1 MWLCFLLYY
10 KMTRYG
16 KRVSVSGVDFEYK
29 KSNKH
34 VLDCDDILINRGF
47 GRSG

>member
-1 MWLCFLLYY
+1 MVVFFIILQNDEMC
-10 KMTRYG
+10 KG
-16 KRVSVSGVDFEYK
+16 VSVSGVDFEYK